1 MALLRRV
8 WFQIHWFI
16 GITAGSVLVVIGLTG
31 ATLSFRAEIVD
42 ALNPELRHAPNPG
55 GAVALLPAALAEHL
69 QATYPKRRIV
79 TLTVF
84 AEPGRPARVNFA
96 PPEGQ
101 RQGEVRLVDPWTA
114 DLLPEPKGDAFFE
127 FVESLHRWLLLPRDT
142 GKPVTGTLAA
152 GLLILALSGLYL
164 RWPRRPLAWRA
175 WLKLDFALTGRAFLW
190 NLHAV
195 AGTVALLAYLASSLT
210 GLYWGFDALAR
221 WSTTQRARGAWSA
234 RNACRPAALLLPRQQ
249 QRPGP
254 TCSGCGNPSCRKP
267 TATGARPRC
276 VCRRAT
282 QRRSKRPTCVP
293 TPSTSARNRLYLDA
307 ATGEATQHERY
318 ADKPLAGRLVNS
330 IYPLHMGTYWGM
342 PGRIA
347 MTLSSLGLAL
357 FAITGWMLY
366 LGRRRTKRAVRDERA
381 RLSPALQPA
390 GRGAEPVLRTFA
402 TQTGHAERIALQTA
416 VVLQSAGVAVVLQP
430 LVRLSVDALQR
441 YRKVLLVASTF
452 GDGDPPDSLRAFA
465 RQFARQSD
473 SGLQHVHY
481 GLLALGD
488 RNYAN
493 FCGFGRTLD
502 HDLRGHGA
510 RALFPMIEV
519 SNGDAGAL
527 ARWQQSLAEAFAVQV
542 DTWQTHQPKAAPFES
557 WRLVRRT
564 LLNAGSQGDPLF
576 EIELARPDSAAWVPG
591 ALVELLPRQAG
602 PAVELFLRGAGL
614 DGRTLVRF
622 DGHERSLEDALAR
635 STLPAAPA
643 ATAQALA
650 DTLLPLAPRCYSVAS
665 ITADGCVQLL
675 VRQAHRD
682 DGLGMASGWLTAW
695 APMDASVALRLLPNP
710 GFALVDD
717 EVPCIFIGNGSGF
730 AGLRAYLRERARR
743 GHGRNWLV
751 YGERNAAHDAFC
763 AADIAQWQAAGMLE
777 RVDLVFSRDQA
788 QRTLCAGP
796 VARGC
801 RRAAAMGGRPCRDLC
816 LRQPR
821 RHGPG
826 RRFGAA
832 RGAGCIGLRRPG
844 RRGPLSSRRLLTLC
858 NSTRPVANYHCPCL

>member
-1 MALLRRV
+1 MAILRRA

-16 GITAGSVLVVIGLTG
+16 GITAGSVLVLIGLTG
-31 ATLSFRAEIVD
+31 ATLSFRAEIID
-42 ALNPELRHAPNPG
+42 AINPELRHAPNPG
-55 GAVALLPAALAEHL
+55 GATALLPAALAQQL
-69 QATYPKRRIV
+69 QAAHPKRRIV

-114 DLLPEPKGDAFFE
+114 ELLPEPKGDAFFE
-127 FVESLHRWLLLPRDT
+127 FIESLHRWLLLPRDT
-142 GKPVTGTLAA
+142 GKPVTGTLAT

-195 AGTVALLAYLASSLT
+195 VGTIALLAYLASSLT
-210 GLYWGFDALAR
+210 GLYWGFDGVRTLVDNAAGEGRMVRAQRMQAGGAQAKTAAAPKPDLQR
-221 WSTTQRARGAWSA
+221 VWQSFLQETNGDWSLVTLRMPT
-234 RNACRPAALLLPRQQ
+234 RNATQIEATYLRA
-249 QRPGP
+249 
-254 TCSGCGNPSCRKP
+254 NPEHER
-267 TATGARPRC
+267 
-276 VCRRAT
+276 
-282 QRRSKRPTCVP
+282 
-293 TPSTSARNRLYLDA
+293 ARNRLYLDA
-307 ATGEATQHERY
+307 VTGEATQHERY

-342 PGRIA
+342 PGRIV
-347 MTLSSLGLAL
+347 MTLSSLGLSL

-390 GRGAEPVLRTFA
+390 GAEPVLLTFA

-416 VVLQSAGVAVVLQP
+416 AVLQSAGVAVVLQP

-465 RQFARQSD
+465 RQFARQTG

-488 RNYAN
+488 RHYAN
-493 FCGFGRTLD
+493 FCGFGRALD

-510 RALFPMIEV
+510 QALFPMIEV
-519 SNGDAGAL
+519 SNGDAGAI
-527 ARWQQSLAEAFAVQV
+527 ARWQQSLADAFAVQV
-542 DTWQTHQPKAAPFES
+542 DTWQTHQPKVAPFEP

-564 LLNAGSQGDPLF
+564 LLNAGSQGAPLF
-576 EIELARPDSAAWVPG
+576 EIELERPASTAWEPG

-602 PAVELFLRGAGL
+602 PTVERFLRDTGL

-622 DGHERSLEDALAR
+622 DGHERTLEDALSR
-635 STLPAAPA
+635 STLATATPA

-650 DTLLPLAPRCYSVAS
+650 DTLVPLTPRSYSVAS
-665 ITADGCVQLL
+665 IEADGCVQLL
-675 VRQAHRD
+675 VRQVRHD
-682 DGLGMASGWLTAW
+682 DGLGIASGWLTAS
-695 APMDASVALRLLPNP
+695 APADAAIGLRLQPNP

-730 AGLRAYLRERARR
+730 AGLRAHLRERARR

-751 YGERNAAHDAFC
+751 YGERNAAHDSFC
-763 AADIAQWQAAGMLE
+763 TTDIAQWQAAGALE

-788 QRTLCAGP
+788 QRRYVQDRL
-796 VARGC
+796 RE
-801 RRAAAMGGRPCRDLC
+801 AADA
-816 LRQPR
+816 LRQWVAERAVIYVCGSLEGMAPGVDSALREALGEQVFDDLVAQGRYR
-821 RHGPG
+821 RD
-826 RRFGAA
+826 
-832 RGAGCIGLRRPG
+832 
-844 RRGPLSSRRLLTLC
+844 
-858 NSTRPVANYHCPCL
+858 VY

>member
-1 MALLRRV
+1 MALLRRA

-16 GITAGSVLVVIGLTG
+16 GITAGSVLVLIGLTG
-31 ATLSFRAEIVD
+31 ATLSFRVEIID
-42 ALNPELRHAPNPG
+42 AINPELRHAPNPG
-55 GAVALLPAALAEHL
+55 GATALLPAALAQQL
-69 QATYPKRRIV
+69 QAAHPKRRIV

-114 DLLPEPKGDAFFE
+114 ELLPEPKGDAFFE
-127 FVESLHRWLLLPRDT
+127 IVESLHRWLLLPRDT
-142 GKPVTGTLAA
+142 GKPVTGTLAT

-195 AGTVALLAYLASSLT
+195 VGTIALLAYLASSLT
-210 GLYWGFDALAR
+210 GLYWGFDGVRTLVDNAAGEGR
-221 WSTTQRARGAWSA
+221 MVRTQRMQAGGAAAKATAAPKPDLQRVWQSFLQETNGDWSLVTLRMPT
-234 RNACRPAALLLPRQQ
+234 RNATQIEATYLRA
-249 QRPGP
+249 
-254 TCSGCGNPSCRKP
+254 NPEHER
-267 TATGARPRC
+267 
-276 VCRRAT
+276 
-282 QRRSKRPTCVP
+282 
-293 TPSTSARNRLYLDA
+293 ARNRLYLDA
-307 ATGEATQHERY
+307 VTGEATQHERY

-330 IYPLHMGTYWGM
+330 IYPLHMGTYWGL
-342 PGRIA
+342 PGRIV
-347 MTLSSLGLAL
+347 MTLSSLGLSL

-381 RLSPALQPA
+381 RLSPALPPDSH
-390 GRGAEPVLRTFA
+390 GAEPVLLTFA

-416 VVLQSAGVAVVLQP
+416 AVLQSAGVAVVLQP

-465 RQFARQSD
+465 RQFARQTG
-473 SGLQHVHY
+473 SGLQNVHY

-488 RNYAN
+488 RHYAN
-493 FCGFGRTLD
+493 FCGFGRALD

-510 RALFPMIEV
+510 QALFPMIEV

-527 ARWQQSLAEAFAVQV
+527 ARWQQSLADTFAVQV
-542 DTWQTHQPKAAPFES
+542 DTWQTHQPKVAPFEP

-564 LLNAGSQGDPLF
+564 LLNAGSQGAPLF
-576 EIELARPDSAAWVPG
+576 EIELARPDSEAWKPG

-602 PAVELFLRGAGL
+602 PAVEQFLRSAGL

-622 DGHERSLEDALAR
+622 DGHERTLEDALSR
-635 STLPAAPA
+635 STLTTATSA

-650 DTLLPLAPRCYSVAS
+650 DTLVPLAPRSYSVAS
-665 ITADGCVQLL
+665 IATDGCVQLL
-675 VRQAHRD
+675 VRQVRHD
-682 DGLGMASGWLTAW
+682 DGLGIASGWLTAS
-695 APMDASVALRLLPNP
+695 APADAAIELRLLPNP

-717 EVPCIFIGNGSGF
+717 EAPCIFIGNGSGF
-730 AGLRAYLRERARR
+730 AGLRAHLRERARR

-751 YGERNAAHDAFC
+751 YGERNAAHDSFC
-763 AADIAQWQAAGMLE
+763 ATDIAQWQAAGALE

-788 QRTLCAGP
+788 QRRYVQDRL
-796 VARGC
+796 RE
-801 RRAAAMGGRPCRDLC
+801 AADA
-816 LRQPR
+816 LRQWVAERAVIYVCGSLEGMAPGVDSALREALGEQVFDDLVAQGRYR
-821 RHGPG
+821 RD
-826 RRFGAA
+826 
-832 RGAGCIGLRRPG
+832 
-844 RRGPLSSRRLLTLC
+844 
-858 NSTRPVANYHCPCL
+858 VY

>member
-1 MALLRRV
+1 MALLRRA

-16 GITAGSVLVVIGLTG
+16 GITAGSVLVLIGLTG
-31 ATLSFRAEIVD
+31 ATLSFRAEIID
-42 ALNPELRHAPNPG
+42 AINPELRHAPNPG
-55 GAVALLPAALAEHL
+55 GATALLPAALAQQL
-69 QATYPKRRIV
+69 QAAHPKRRIV

-114 DLLPEPKGDAFFE
+114 ELLPEPKGDAFFE

-142 GKPVTGTLAA
+142 GKPVTGTLAT

-195 AGTVALLAYLASSLT
+195 VGTIALLAYLASSLT
-210 GLYWGFDALAR
+210 GLYWGFDGVRTLVDNAAGEGR
-221 WSTTQRARGAWSA
+221 MVRTQRMQAGGAAAKATAAPKPDLQRVWQSFLQETNGDWSLVTLRMPT
-234 RNACRPAALLLPRQQ
+234 RNATQIEATYLRA
-249 QRPGP
+249 
-254 TCSGCGNPSCRKP
+254 NPEHER
-267 TATGARPRC
+267 
-276 VCRRAT
+276 
-282 QRRSKRPTCVP
+282 
-293 TPSTSARNRLYLDA
+293 ARNRLYLDA
-307 ATGEATQHERY
+307 VTGEATQHERY

-330 IYPLHMGTYWGM
+330 IYPLHMGTYWGL
-342 PGRIA
+342 PGRIV
-347 MTLSSLGLAL
+347 MTLSSLGLSL

-381 RLSPALQPA
+381 RLSPALPLDSH
-390 GRGAEPVLRTFA
+390 GAEPVLLTFA

-416 VVLQSAGVAVVLQP
+416 AVLQSAGVAVVLQP

-465 RQFARQSD
+465 RQFARQTG
-473 SGLQHVHY
+473 SGLQNVHY

-488 RNYAN
+488 RHYAN
-493 FCGFGRTLD
+493 FCGFGRALD

-510 RALFPMIEV
+510 QALFPMIEV

-527 ARWQQSLAEAFAVQV
+527 ARWQQSLADTFAVQV
-542 DTWQTHQPKAAPFES
+542 DTWQTHQPKVAPFEP

-564 LLNAGSQGDPLF
+564 LLNAGSQGAPLF
-576 EIELARPDSAAWVPG
+576 EIELARPDSEAWKPG

-602 PAVELFLRGAGL
+602 PAVEQFLRSAGL

-622 DGHERSLEDALAR
+622 DGHERTLEDALSR
-635 STLPAAPA
+635 STLTTATSA

-650 DTLLPLAPRCYSVAS
+650 NTLVPLAPRSYSVAS
-665 ITADGCVQLL
+665 ITTDGCVQLL
-675 VRQAHRD
+675 VRQVRHD
-682 DGLGMASGWLTAW
+682 DGLGIASGWLTAS
-695 APMDASVALRLLPNP
+695 APADAAIELRLLPNP

-730 AGLRAYLRERARR
+730 AGLRAHLRERARR

-751 YGERNAAHDAFC
+751 YGERNAAHDSFC
-763 AADIAQWQAAGMLE
+763 ATDIAQWQAAGALE

-788 QRTLCAGP
+788 QRRYVQDQL
-796 VARGC
+796 RE
-801 RRAAAMGGRPCRDLC
+801 AADA
-816 LRQPR
+816 LRQWVAERAVIYVCGSLEGMAPGVDSVLREALGEQVFDDLVAQGRYR
-821 RHGPG
+821 RD
-826 RRFGAA
+826 
-832 RGAGCIGLRRPG
+832 
-844 RRGPLSSRRLLTLC
+844 
-858 NSTRPVANYHCPCL
+858 VY

>member
-1 MALLRRV
+1 MALLRRA

-16 GITAGSVLVVIGLTG
+16 GITAGSVLVLIGLTG
-31 ATLSFRAEIVD
+31 ATLSFRAEIID
-42 ALNPELRHAPNPG
+42 AINPELRHAPNPG
-55 GAVALLPAALAEHL
+55 GATALLPAALAQQL
-69 QATYPKRRIV
+69 QAAHPKRRIV

-114 DLLPEPKGDAFFE
+114 ELLPEPKGDAFFE

-142 GKPVTGTLAA
+142 GKPVTGTLATS
-152 GLLILALSGLYL
+152 LLILALSGLYL

-195 AGTVALLAYLASSLT
+195 VGTIALLAYLASSLT
-210 GLYWGFDALAR
+210 GLYWGFDGVRTLIDNAAGEGR
-221 WSTTQRARGAWSA
+221 MVRTQRMQAGGAAAKATAAPKPDLQRVWQSFLQETNGDWSLVTLRMPT
-234 RNACRPAALLLPRQQ
+234 RNATQIEATYLRA
-249 QRPGP
+249 
-254 TCSGCGNPSCRKP
+254 NPEHER
-267 TATGARPRC
+267 
-276 VCRRAT
+276 
-282 QRRSKRPTCVP
+282 
-293 TPSTSARNRLYLDA
+293 ARNRLYLDA
-307 ATGEATQHERY
+307 VTGEATQHERY

-330 IYPLHMGTYWGM
+330 IYPLHMGTYWGL
-342 PGRIA
+342 PGRIV
-347 MTLSSLGLAL
+347 MTLSSLGLSL

-381 RLSPALQPA
+381 RLSPALLPA
-390 GRGAEPVLRTFA
+390 SPGAEPVLLTFA

-416 VVLQSAGVAVVLQP
+416 AVLQSAGVAVVLQP

-465 RQFARQSD
+465 RQFARQTG
-473 SGLQHVHY
+473 SGLQNVHY

-488 RNYAN
+488 RHYAN
-493 FCGFGRTLD
+493 FCGFGRALD

-510 RALFPMIEV
+510 QALFPMIEV

-527 ARWQQSLAEAFAVQV
+527 ARWQQSLADAFAVQV
-542 DTWQTHQPKAAPFES
+542 DTWQRHQPKVAPFEP

-564 LLNAGSQGDPLF
+564 LLNAGSQGAPLF
-576 EIELARPDSAAWVPG
+576 EIELARPDSEAWKPG
-591 ALVELLPRQAG
+591 ALVELLSRQAG
-602 PAVELFLRGAGL
+602 PAIEQFLRSAGI

-622 DGHERSLEDALAR
+622 DGHERTLEDALSR
-635 STLPAAPA
+635 STLTTATSA

-650 DTLLPLAPRCYSVAS
+650 DTLVPLAPRSYSVAS
-665 ITADGCVQLL
+665 IATDGCVQLL
-675 VRQAHRD
+675 VRQVRHD
-682 DGLGMASGWLTAW
+682 DGLGIASGWLTAS
-695 APMDASVALRLLPNP
+695 APADAAIELRLLPNP

-730 AGLRAYLRERARR
+730 AGLRAHLRERARR

-751 YGERNAAHDAFC
+751 YGERNAAHDSFC
-763 AADIAQWQAAGMLE
+763 ATDIAQWQAAGALE

-788 QRTLCAGP
+788 QRRYVQDRL
-796 VARGC
+796 RE
-801 RRAAAMGGRPCRDLC
+801 AADA
-816 LRQPR
+816 LRQWVAERAVIYVCGSLEGMAPGVDSALREALGEQVFDDLVAQGRYR
-821 RHGPG
+821 RD
-826 RRFGAA
+826 
-832 RGAGCIGLRRPG
+832 
-844 RRGPLSSRRLLTLC
+844 
-858 NSTRPVANYHCPCL
+858 VY